1 MALITDPDLLAQGTE
16 VTINTGAKT
25 ITLSIAGDLSTD
37 GVTLKCLYSFLKE
50 EWKNDAA
57 LIKFPFPMGPITDE
71 QFEFVNGWN
80 FANDASRYLIRTGG
94 WAVISPT
101 TGNPTEMW
109 AGVITLGSLETDDQ
123 VYFQTSNGGA
133 AANIQLTGPV
143 NQAVKIYTDT
153 NGDGTP
159 DTDTRT
165 YLKLFVREWQQ
176 TFASSALT
184 DIGVSQMTYQ
194 AYRFPL
200 ASGDDLKVTHLETGI
215 DADANGTADV
225 APYDAMSITYYA
237 TNQNKTIGAGSYP
250 FRVVIDGNGGS
261 AEQIYEFVQWS
272 LRKNSDIDAGAGTV
286 TGKTADALL
295 RFVGDTLITSTGVF
309 IEDFATGDTNRLT
322 FTDYNGVERTYPY
335 VAVLTLNFG
344 DTLQADT
351 DAKYWVFFT
360 NDDAGDNA
368 GNDYGTS
375 GAIVVEDNSDVAM
388 TGTIGGAPSVSL
400 TYDYDGNIQRG
411 AASAGDDAP
420 VTVIAIGLETAQFVK
435 ATATIQ
441 RSNANVASLV
451 SPLERNYVNP

>member
-1 MALITDPDLLAQGTE
+1 MALITDPDLLAQGVE

-25 ITLSIAGDLSTD
+25 IALNIAGDLSTD

-71 QFEFVNGWN
+71 QFEFVSGWN
-80 FANDASRYLIRTGG
+80 LANDASRYLIRTGG

-109 AGVITLGSLETDDQ
+109 AGVITLGSLESDDQ
-123 VYFQTSNGGA
+123 VYFQQSGGGS

-153 NGDGTP
+153 DGNGTP
-159 DTDTRT
+159 DTDSRS

-176 TFASSALT
+176 TYAAASLS
-184 DIGVSQMTYQ
+184 DIGVTQMAYQ
-194 AYRFPL
+194 VYRFPL
-200 ASGDDLKVTHLETGI
+200 ASGSDLKVTHLETGI
-215 DADANGTADV
+215 DANADGTADV
-225 APYDAMSITYYA
+225 TPYSGMSITYFG
-237 TNQNKTIGAGSYP
+237 TNQNKTIGGGSYP
-250 FRVVIDGNGGS
+250 FRVVIDGNGGT

-272 LRKNSDIDAGAGTV
+272 LRKSSDIDAGGGTV

-295 RFVGDTLITSTGVF
+295 RFVGDNLITSTGVF
-309 IEDFATGDTNRLT
+309 IEDFSTSDTNRIT
-322 FTDYNGVERTYPY
+322 FTDYNGVARTYPY

-344 DTLQADT
+344 DTLRADA
-351 DAKYWVFFT
+351 DAKYWVYFT

-368 GNDYGTS
+368 GNDYGTAGAILVKDNSAVDMTGLIS
-375 GAIVVEDNSDVAM
+375 GAANVV
-388 TGTIGGAPSVSL
+388 L
-400 TYDYDGNIQRG
+400 TYDYDGNVQRG

-420 VTVIAIGLETAQFVK
+420 ITVVAIGLGTAQFVK
-435 ATATIQ
+435 ATATIA
-441 RSNANVASLV
+441 RSNANVAALTA
-451 SPLERNYVNP
+451 PLERNYVNP

>member
-1 MALITDPDLLAQGTE
+1 MALITDPDLLAQGVE

-25 ITLSIAGDLSTD
+25 IALNIAGDLSTD

-50 EWKNDAA
+50 EWKSDTA

-71 QFEFVNGWN
+71 QFEFVSGWN
-80 FANDASRYLIRTGG
+80 LANDASRYLIRTGG

-109 AGVITLGSLETDDQ
+109 AGVITLGSLESDDQ
-123 VYFQTSNGGA
+123 VYFQQTGGGA
-133 AANIQLTGPV
+133 SSDIELTGPV

-153 NGDGTP
+153 DGNGTP
-159 DTDTRT
+159 DTDSRS

-176 TFASSALT
+176 TYAAASLS
-184 DIGVSQMTYQ
+184 DIGVTQMAYQ
-194 AYRFPL
+194 VYRFPL
-200 ASGDDLKVTHLETGI
+200 ASGSDLKVTHLETGI
-215 DADANGTADV
+215 DANADGTADV
-225 APYDAMSITYYA
+225 SPYSGMTITYYA
-237 TNQNKTIGAGSYP
+237 TDQNKTIGAGSYP
-250 FRVVIDGNGGS
+250 FRVVVDGNGGT

-272 LRKNSDIDAGAGTV
+272 LRKNGDIDAGAGTV

-295 RFVGDTLITSTGVF
+295 RFVGDNLITSTGVF
-309 IEDFATGDTNRLT
+309 IEDFSTSDTNRIT
-322 FTDYNGVERTYPY
+322 FTDYNGVARTYPY

-344 DTLQADT
+344 DTLRADA
-351 DAKYWVFFT
+351 DAKYWVYFT

-368 GNDYGTS
+368 GDDYGTA
-375 GAIVVEDNSDVAM
+375 GAILVQDNSDVDM
-388 TGTIGGAPSVSL
+388 TGLISGAASVTL
-400 TYDYDGNIQRG
+400 TYDYDGNVQRG

-420 VTVIAIGLETAQFVK
+420 ITVVAIGLGTAQFVK

-451 SPLERNYVNP
+451 APLERNYLNP